1 MRADLLIRDLPS
13 SLLERLDRA
22 GPRYTSY
29 PTVPVWTPAFGEAQW
44 SDALAHAGRGARG
57 EPTVPLAMYAHFPYC
72 AMKCLYC
79 GCNALVTRNAA
90 RQDAYLDTLARE
102 LDLVTDALG
111 APRTLRQL
119 HWGGGTPN
127 HQTGD
132 QLRRSIDLFRQRFDF
147 TPDAELSIEADPRC
161 VEPGQLELLASLGFT
176 RISFGVQDLDPEVQ
190 EAIGRRQPE
199 AMVRRVV
206 DDARMAGF
214 TEVNLDV
221 MYGLPRQTRA
231 TLARTLDAVIAMA
244 PDRVACFGYAHLP
257 QARRHQ
263 GAIDERA
270 LPDSRQRLELFAQA
284 VTAFTERGYV
294 WVGLDHFAAPHDPLA
309 RAMRHGEVHRNF
321 MGYMPGDTGDLVGVG
336 VSAIGD
342 AAGCYAQNDAR
353 LPDYTARVERGEL
366 PVVRGHRL
374 REDDLVRRAAIMRLM
389 CNGALPYGT
398 FTGALEPA
406 LDVMAEW
413 EADDLVEFAPDELR
427 VTTLGR
433 FFVRTLAFALDAYL
447 PAQQVLYSKAV

>member
-1 MRADLLIRDLPS
+1 MRADLLIRDLS
-13 SLLERLDRA
+13 SPLLDRLDRA

-29 PTVPVWTPAFGEAQW
+29 PTVPVWTPAFGEASW
-44 SDALAHAGRGARG
+44 SDAIAHAGRDAHG

-72 AMKCLYC
+72 AQKCLYC
-79 GCNALVTRNAA
+79 GCNALVTRNPA
-90 RQDAYLDTLARE
+90 RQDAYLDALAQE

-127 HQTGD
+127 HQRED

-161 VEPGQLELLASLGFT
+161 VAPGQLELLASLGFN
-176 RISFGVQDLDPEVQ
+176 RISFGVQDLDPAVQ

-199 AMVRRVV
+199 SMVRQVV
-206 DDARMAGF
+206 DDARAAGF
-214 TEVNLDV
+214 AEVNLDV
-221 MYGLPRQTRA
+221 MYGLPRQTTE

-263 GAIDERA
+263 GAIDERE
-270 LPDSRQRLELFAQA
+270 LPGSRTRLELFAQA
-284 VTAFTERGYV
+284 VTAFTEDGYV

-309 RAMRHGEVHRNF
+309 KAARRQQVHRNF

-342 AAGCYAQNDAR
+342 AAGCYAQNEAR
-353 LPDYTARVERGEL
+353 LPEYMTRVAAEAL
-366 PVVRGHRL
+366 PIVRGHRL
-374 REDDLVRRAAIMRLM
+374 SEDDRTRRAAIMQLM
-389 CNGALPYGT
+389 CNGSLPYST
-398 FTGALEPA
+398 FTGDLAPA
-406 LDVMAEW
+406 LDTLSAW
-413 EADDLVEFAPDELR
+413 EMDDLVEFAPDELR

-447 PAQQVLYSKAV
+447 PAQQVQYSKAV